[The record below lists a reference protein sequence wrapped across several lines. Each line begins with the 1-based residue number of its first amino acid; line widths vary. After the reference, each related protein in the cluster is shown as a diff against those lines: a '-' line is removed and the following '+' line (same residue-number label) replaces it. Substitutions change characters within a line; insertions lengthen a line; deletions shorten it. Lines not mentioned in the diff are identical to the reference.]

1 MLSLP
6 KGWQSARLMSCVP
19 ACVVRLA
26 GRAASP
32 SSSSAAGVK
41 LFVLHAHVLVQGP
54 AREFVQKLRLVRP
67 PFHKNGQLC
76 GHEIR
81 HQWLSRCCRSA
92 VGLPAPLGPR
102 SSRSE
107 RRLKLRIRRDGQF
120 FFLFFFCFV
129 FFYAAVARGLAALP
143 LRPLN
148 SFTQHNT
155 HGPLQK

>member
-1 MLSLP
+1 
-6 KGWQSARLMSCVP
+6 MSCVT
-19 ACVVRLA
+19 ACMVRLA

-67 PFHKNGQLC
+67 PFHKVGQLC

-120 FFLFFFCFV
+120 FFLFFVLFCF
-129 FFYAAVARGLAALP
+129 F
-143 LRPLN
+143 LRRRCEGVGSSSITPSKLIYT
-148 SFTQHNT
+148 TQHAWA
-155 HGPLQK
+155 PSEMSVSISYL